1 MPRRFSGFAFAMV
14 AVAVIAPA
22 AGVACGDS
30 EDRSTSAPQASAF
43 PPRNYAGHAAYG
55 YGDGMMPR
63 SHLEAMTAYPQARPN
78 FGNFVPPQYIN
89 GSQPQGGRF
98 RGLNSDFQSRM
109 GRASISP
116 RLTGQSAQDYL
127 SQMVRDEGIGRWAP
141 ERFPLKVYFAPGRNV
156 QGFRSSFKAQWID
169 AFNEWVA
176 VSNGKLAWYEV
187 NNPQDADIYCEWTA
201 QVNQQRP
208 NEAGFT
214 VAMARNNNG
223 TPVRTMGRAK
233 ITILT
238 HYNGRTLTDR
248 DMRKVCL
255 HELGHAY
262 GLQGH
267 SPFSDDI
274 MFSTTSR
281 NQGESLSQRD
291 VRSIQR
297 LYEGYS
303 TPSSIG
309 AIGQAQSSVPQF
321 GGGGNGFSF

>member
-1 MPRRFSGFAFAMV
+1 MPRRFSAFAFAMV

-22 AGVACGDS
+22 AGVACGDG
-30 EDRSTSAPQASAF
+30 EDYSTNAPQASAF
-43 PPRNYAGHAAYG
+43 PQGNYDGHASYG
-55 YGDGMMPR
+55 YVDGMMPR
-63 SHLEAMTAYPQARPN
+63 SHLDAMTGGYPQGMPN
-78 FGNFVPPQYIN
+78 FGNSAPQDMYSGQPPR
-89 GSQPQGGRF
+89 GRF
-98 RGLNSDFQSRM
+98 RGLNSDFQSRL
-109 GRASISP
+109 GRASISSGM
-116 RLTGQSAQDYL
+116 TGQAAQDYL
-127 SQMVRDEGIGRWAP
+127 THMVRDEGIGRWAP
-141 ERFPLKVYFAPGRNV
+141 ERFPLKVYFAQGRNV
-156 QGFRSSFKAQWID
+156 QGFRPSFKAQWID
-169 AFNEWVA
+169 AFNEWVS
-176 VSNGKLAWYEV
+176 VSNGRLAWYEV
-187 NNPQDADIYCEWTA
+187 NNPQEADIYCEWTA

-223 TPVRTMGRAK
+223 TPVRTMGKAK

-274 MFSTTSR
+274 MFSTTSG

-291 VRSIQR
+291 VRSIQK
-297 LYEGYS
+297 LYDGYS
-303 TPSSIG
+303 APSRIG
-309 AIGQAQSSVPQF
+309 SIGQAQSVPQF
-321 GGGGNGFSF
+321 GGAGNGFSF